1 MSLQLCLFAT
11 LWTVAHLT
19 PSMGFSRQEY
29 WSKLPCPPPG
39 DLSDPGIEPA
49 SLTSPALAGGF
60 FTTLPLLQP
69 GKPESQCRPWHDG
82 NQMQNWICMPGSSE
96 SLHRRNSCAP
106 GFPLS
111 LLWQDL
117 PVWFPIPSILYSPGE
132 WLSKYSM
139 LIILMAV
146 PGNPYS
152 YRYYLHADIF
162 LYIWTKIWETWVL
175 FL

>member
-1 MSLQLCLFAT
+1 MRAEHLRGCTEMGMHLDPSYLQGSRSKSRLKCKLYKARVYELSQYSACVLRHFSCVWLFAT
-11 LWTVAHLT
+11 LWTVAHPT

-49 SLTSPALAGGF
+49 SLTSPALVGGF
-60 FTTLPLLQP
+60 FTTLWLLQP

-96 SLHRRNSCAP
+96 SLHRHNSYNL

-111 LLWQDL
+111 LL
-117 PVWFPIPSILYSPGE
+117 
-132 WLSKYSM
+132 
-139 LIILMAV
+139 
-146 PGNPYS
+146 
-152 YRYYLHADIF
+152 
-162 LYIWTKIWETWVL
+162 
-175 FL
+175 